1 MNYLKAI
8 LGKMSNG
15 KMSNK
20 DNITVS
26 MECISFTYDSLLF
39 QVGLDDVTKIKKC

>member
-8 LGKMSNG
+8 LGKMS
-15 KMSNK
+15 SVE

-26 MECISFTYDSLLF
+26 MECTSLTYESLLF
-39 QVGLDDVTKIKKC
+39 QVGLDDY